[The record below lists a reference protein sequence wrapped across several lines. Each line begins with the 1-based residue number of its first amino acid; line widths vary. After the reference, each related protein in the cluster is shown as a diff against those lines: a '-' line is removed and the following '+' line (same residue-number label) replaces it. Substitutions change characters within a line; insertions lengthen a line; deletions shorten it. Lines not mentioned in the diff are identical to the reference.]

1 MKLLIVDDSELIR
14 DRLAGMLQGIAGVA
28 AIQVAASLE
37 AAGTQIKRAAQEL
50 LILDIHLNDGNAIQS
65 ITAFKRMLPE
75 VRIAML
81 TNDATAFN
89 RRKSLEL
96 GAEWFFD
103 KSTEFELVVE
113 VVRNLASGTET

>member
-37 AAGTQIKRAAQEL
+37 AAGTQIKRAAQDL